1 MRNWTRCLM
10 SENGTVNELL
20 EFTWNKNV
28 VLHFHCNIA
37 RNFGS
42 ISTFEVWKNNT
53 NVSKNRGKF
62 LEQNDQSSK
71 SGKLL
76 KGSTEK

>member
-37 RNFGS
+37 RNFGC

-53 NVSKNRGKF
+53 NVSKNRGNF
-62 LEQNDQSSK
+62 LGKNDK
-71 SGKLL
+71 RAEGARNLETAK
-76 KGSTEK
+76 